1 MTIILKAKG
10 LHEVIL
16 KAPERD
22 EEKDNKAQELIV
34 TRVEESILT
43 YLMTC
48 KTACEMWSKLN
59 TIFES
64 QSECSV
70 HLNQQKFFNLKFE
83 PPMAKFIA
91 VVEEIV
97 NRLRVQKEE
106 MPEKMVI
113 AKILMSLPDTYK
125 HFLSA
130 WESVTPEKQTLQSLT
145 ARLLIEE
152 ERVLG
157 REVSFCGAR

>member
-1 MTIILKAKG
+1 MDLKKESYRVVILTGKNWLAWKFQMTIILKAKG

-16 KAPERD
+16 KTPEKD

-43 YLMTC
+43 YIMTC

-70 HLNQQKFFNLKFE
+70 HLNQQKNFNLKFE

-106 MPEKMVI
+106 MPEK
-113 AKILMSLPDTYK
+113 KLGSL
-125 HFLSA
+125 SR
-130 WESVTPEKQTLQSLT
+130 SL
-145 ARLLIEE
+145 LL
-152 ERVLG
+152 LL
-157 REVSFCGAR
+157 